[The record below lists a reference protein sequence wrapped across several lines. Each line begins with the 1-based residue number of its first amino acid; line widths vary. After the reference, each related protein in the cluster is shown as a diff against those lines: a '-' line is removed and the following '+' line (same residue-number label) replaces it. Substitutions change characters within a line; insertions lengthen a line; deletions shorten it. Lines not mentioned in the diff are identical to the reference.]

1 MSRKSSIQ
9 QKMMKVIMLTSGIVL
24 FMTCLAFFVYEY
36 ITARQVL
43 KRQVVTLGKI
53 IATNSSAAL
62 AFDSHA
68 DAAEILNALRA
79 ESNIKA
85 AALYDKDGNL
95 FAKYPADISPFFLPT
110 HPGRMGYYY
119 SESYL
124 EGFHE
129 VKEGDSQMGA
139 VFIRSDLRII
149 YQRFILYGVIASL
162 FIIISFIFA
171 WFISKGLQKTISTPI
186 LELAK
191 TAKIVSDEKN
201 YSVRA
206 SNTSNDEVGV
216 LTKAFN
222 HMLTRIEIQ
231 NAEITELNQ
240 NLELKVKERTQQLE
254 LAFDALKQQTAFTE
268 RILDSSVDIIA
279 VFDADMR
286 FVTMNRL
293 GEETYNLTRN
303 DLAGRYLEEVFPQ
316 TRESGM
322 IEDLN
327 RALEGEFVRHVDY
340 ISGVTKR
347 HYENFYIPLED
358 KDGKVYRI
366 LTIAHDITDIMTAN
380 EKLQKLNSEL
390 EKSNGELE
398 QFAYVASHDLQE
410 PLRKI
415 QTFSELGE
423 RNINNE
429 EVLRKYL
436 GKINS
441 SAQRMTELIK
451 AVLNYSRLSKAD
463 NEFLEVDLN
472 TVLHSIRVD
481 LELLIQEKNAV
492 INYGTLPS
500 IYGIPLQLHQL
511 FFNLITNSLK
521 FNENV
526 PVVDITTRVV
536 NGNDV
541 EGEDMIV
548 KGREYLLI
556 TLSDNGIGFDQ
567 KFAEKVFSIF
577 QRLHSD
583 RTTIQGTGI
592 GLAICKKIVENH
604 QGVISVRSE
613 LKKGTKFSIYLP
625 LLHLRSA
632 S

>member
-1 MSRKSSIQ
+1 
-9 QKMMKVIMLTSGIVL
+9 
-24 FMTCLAFFVYEY
+24 
-36 ITARQVL
+36 
-43 KRQVVTLGKI
+43 
-53 IATNSSAAL
+53 
-62 AFDSHA
+62 
-68 DAAEILNALRA
+68 
-79 ESNIKA
+79 
-85 AALYDKDGNL
+85 
-95 FAKYPADISPFFLPT
+95 
-110 HPGRMGYYY
+110 
-119 SESYL
+119 
-124 EGFHE
+124 
-129 VKEGDSQMGA
+129 
-139 VFIRSDLRII
+139 
-149 YQRFILYGVIASL
+149 
-162 FIIISFIFA
+162 
-171 WFISKGLQKTISTPI
+171 
-186 LELAK
+186 
-191 TAKIVSDEKN
+191 
-201 YSVRA
+201 
-206 SNTSNDEVGV
+206 
-216 LTKAFN
+216 
-222 HMLTRIEIQ
+222 
-231 NAEITELNQ
+231 
-240 NLELKVKERTQQLE
+240 
-254 LAFDALKQQTAFTE
+254 
-268 RILDSSVDIIA
+268 
-279 VFDADMR
+279 
-286 FVTMNRL
+286 
-293 GEETYNLTRN
+293 
-303 DLAGRYLEEVFPQ
+303 
-316 TRESGM
+316 
-322 IEDLN
+322 
-327 RALEGEFVRHVDY
+327 
-340 ISGVTKR
+340 
-347 HYENFYIPLED
+347 
-358 KDGKVYRI
+358 
-366 LTIAHDITDIMTAN
+366 
-380 EKLQKLNSEL
+380 
-390 EKSNGELE
+390 
-398 QFAYVASHDLQE
+398 AYVASHDLQE

-472 TVLHSIRVD
+472 SVLHSIRVD

-521 FNENV
+521 FNENI